1 MSVCLPLSS
10 SLPLSLPFFLSFL
23 LSLSLESRLA
33 LILQSTGL
41 SFLSVCKSV
50 FQAPRFFPSNIVTLW
65 FLTSVSI
72 SWKISYSGNICFIF
86 SYLLQLIIKKIMVMI
101 RYLNIH
107 KWEWFRWGAHIRY
120 DIVRHVPP
128 CAPVPGG
135 VLSVVTRQGL
145 YLVLCLTC
153 SWAYLPW
160 DTFGLAVPGRE
171 ALASMHCLCLCKPL
185 AFTVLIH
192 RLSKQLNP

>member
-10 SLPLSLPFFLSFL
+10 SLPLSLPFFLFS

-72 SWKISYSGNICFIF
+72 SWKISYSGSICFIF
-86 SYLLQLIIKKIMVMI
+86 SYLLQLIIKKNHGDDQVPKHSQVRMGSLG
-101 RYLNIH
+101 RSH
-107 KWEWFRWGAHIRY
+107 P
-120 DIVRHVPP
+120 VRHCQA
-128 CAPVPGG
+128 CATMCHCAWRGAFSCHTSGFVFGT
-135 VLSVVTRQGL
+135 LFNLFRSVSSLRHVW
-145 YLVLCLTC
+145 TC
-153 SWAYLPW
+153 SAWERSP
-160 DTFGLAVPGRE
+160 
-171 ALASMHCLCLCKPL
+171 C
-185 AFTVLIH
+185 
-192 RLSKQLNP
+192 